1 MDWYL
6 SIIIF
11 MYNLCI
17 YNVTACNKNSV
28 TAQSGV
34 SIMLMMVGFAGHDSV
49 TAITLF
55 TVAVSLS
62 TFLFSGYNIN
72 HLDLS
77 PNYSGVLM
85 GIGNSFESISSVLAP
100 LSVGC
105 LISDNVNI

>member
-1 MDWYL
+1 M
-6 SIIIF
+6 IF
-11 MYNLCI
+11 GFI
-17 YNVTACNKNSV
+17 DV

-34 SIMLMMVGFAGHDSV
+34 SFMLLMVGFAGHNAF

-85 GIGNSFESISSVLAP
+85 GIGNSFENIGSVLAP
-100 LSVGC
+100 LSVGW
-105 LISDNVNI
+105 LITDNVSIQF